1 MLVFVVLRLGFL
13 NELEIQTKSKTILG
27 MIGKESFFFFFL
39 LDFLY
44 YGSYLTVLNVLKKS
58 LERCVPLS
66 IGITIE

>member
-27 MIGKESFFFFFL
+27 MIGKESFFFFL

-44 YGSYLTVLNVLKKS
+44 YGPYFTVLNVLKKS